1 MVTMV
6 TSREV
11 LVLAGMSVLIFVQGQ
26 VAANQA
32 LTVVLCYSSLCGAP
46 DSVGWEGAGK
56 KTAAICTDIMGGVV
70 WVVLRCKDNPLAPTQ
85 IPLTYLHVNTYVD
98 Q

>member
-1 MVTMV
+1 MVAMV
-6 TSREV
+6 TSREAP
-11 LVLAGMSVLIFVQGQ
+11 VLAGMSVDIRTRAGGSQSGVNAG
-26 VAANQA
+26 
-32 LTVVLCYSSLCGAP
+32 TVYSSLCGAP
-46 DSVGWEGAGK
+46 NSVGGEGAGK